1 MNIED
6 FVGHDPRNTAFVAEQ
21 QDRLRTRK
29 DFQDTLWIPR
39 YLIRSRDPDKVSRH
53 LHVLIEKAKTNTPRH
68 CMPLTGGGKTKFSCR
83 SIKTVDP
90 NLDEIRL
97 AC

>member
-21 QDRLRTRK
+21 QDRLRTRT

-39 YLIRSRDPDKVSRH
+39 YANTKPGPRQSKPSSACTNREGQDEH
-53 LHVLIEKAKTNTPRH
+53 TETLHASNRGWKNQV
-68 CMPLTGGGKTKFSCR
+68 
-83 SIKTVDP
+83 
-90 NLDEIRL
+90 
-97 AC
+97 

>member
-21 QDRLRTRK
+21 QDRLRTRQ
-29 DFQDTLWIPR
+29 DFQDTLCSYEGPD
-39 YLIRSRDPDKVSRH
+39 LDKVSRH